1 MEIEYEIRILNV
13 DVDKTINLLENMGA
27 KKIGSYFQKRYVYD
41 IVPGEQDR
49 FVRIRDNGEK
59 VTITYKDKRVR
70 TISGTKELEI
80 EVNDFM
86 KAKELLN
93 NLGFTDGP
101 YQENKRTIYK
111 LDDAEFDFD
120 TYPNIPTYLEIEGKN
135 EEVVKKYIKL
145 LELENNEQT
154 CDSIMKVYERYNI
167 HITGKENMVFGE
179 E

>member
-1 MEIEYEIRILNV
+1 MKTEYEVRVLNI
-13 DVDKTINLLENMGA
+13 DVDKVVGILENIGA
-27 KKIGSYFQKRYVYD
+27 QKIGSYFQKRYVYD
-41 IVPGEQDR
+41 IVKGENDR
-49 FVRIRDNGEK
+49 FVRIRDNGEV

-80 EVNDFM
+80 EVNDFK

-111 LDDAEFDFD
+111 LEDAEFDFD
-120 TYPNIPTYLEIEGKN
+120 TYPNIPTYLEIEGKD
-135 EEVVKKYIKL
+135 EETVNKYIKL

-154 CDSIMKVYERYNI
+154 CDSIMKIYDRYGIN
-167 HITGKENMVFGE
+167 ITGKEDLIFE
-179 E
+179 EE